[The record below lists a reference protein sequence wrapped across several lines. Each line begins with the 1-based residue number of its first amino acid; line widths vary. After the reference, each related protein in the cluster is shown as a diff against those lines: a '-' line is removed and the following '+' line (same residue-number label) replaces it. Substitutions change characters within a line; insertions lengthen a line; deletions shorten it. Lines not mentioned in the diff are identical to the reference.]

1 MLGELEGRGLMPN
14 GQAPSGTDV
23 RAAMNHRHSLARMG
37 GRDIFSKAYAFDIA
51 DQLRSLGIYPFFQP
65 FDRSEGAEAI
75 LHGRRVLMFGSNNYL
90 GLTVDPRVREAAR
103 EAIALYGTSMT
114 GSRLMNGT
122 STLHQDV
129 ERKMARFLGKEAALI
144 FTTGYQANL
153 GLISALANRNSA
165 VGIDKE
171 DHASIFDGCRFVD
184 GKVVKFRHNDAD
196 HLDKVLSRI
205 DPEHSIMVIVDGV
218 FSMSGEIAHL
228 PAIVDVVRRHGG
240 RLVVDDAHAL
250 GVIGSGGRGTAS
262 HFGFNGEVDLI
273 VGTFSK
279 SLASIGGFVAGD
291 ARVLD
296 YIQHFGR
303 SMLFSAS
310 LPPACLAAAGAAL
323 DVIEQE
329 PERVE
334 RVLAVAQRVSREFTR
349 LGFDVG
355 KSVTP
360 IVPIYVRDEHRTL
373 LVWRDL
379 LEEGIFVNPV
389 IAPAVARKDS
399 LLRTSYMATHT
410 DAMIDRALTTF
421 EKVGRRHGLIP

>member
-1 MLGELEGRGLMPN
+1 MPN
-14 GQAPSGTDV
+14 GQAPTGEGV
-23 RAAMNHRHSLARMG
+23 REAMLHRHSLARMG
-37 GRDIFSKAYAFDIA
+37 GRDIFAKAYAFDLA
-51 DQLRSLGIYPFFQP
+51 DRLRHLGIYPFFQP
-65 FDRSEGAEAI
+65 FDRSEGAEAV
-75 LHGRRVLMFGSNNYL
+75 LNGKRVLMFGSNNYL

-122 STLHQDV
+122 SKLHQDV
-129 ERKMARFLGKEAALI
+129 EEKIARFLNKEAALV

-165 VGIDKE
+165 VAIDKE
-171 DHASIFDGCRFVD
+171 DHASIYDGCRFVD
-184 GKVVKFRHNDAD
+184 GRVVKFRHNDAR

-205 DPEHSIMVIVDGV
+205 PADHSIMVIVDGV
-218 FSMSGEIAHL
+218 FSMSGEIAEL
-228 PAIVDVVRRHGG
+228 PALAEVTRRHGA

-250 GVIGSGGRGTAS
+250 GVIGESGRGTAS
-262 HFGFNGEVDLI
+262 HFGMNGDVDLI

-279 SLASIGGFVAGD
+279 SLASIGGFVAGE

-323 DVIEQE
+323 DILEKE
-329 PERVE
+329 PERMD
-334 RVLAVAQRVSREFTR
+334 RVLATSRRVSRELTK
-349 LGFDVG
+349 LGFDIG
-355 KSVTP
+355 QTLTP
-360 IVPIYVRDEHRTL
+360 IIPIYVRDEHRTL
-373 LVWRDL
+373 IIWREL
-379 LEEGIFVNPV
+379 LDEGIFVNPV
-389 IAPAVARKDS
+389 VAPAVSRNDS

-410 DAMIDRALTTF
+410 SAMIDRALETF

>member
-1 MLGELEGRGLMPN
+1 MGN
-14 GQAPSGTDV
+14 GQAPSGADV
-23 RAAMNHRHSLARMG
+23 RAAMHQRHSLSRMG

-51 DQLRSLGIYPFFQP
+51 DRLRGLGIYPFFQA
-65 FDRSEGAEAI
+65 FDRSEGAEAV

-103 EAIALYGTSMT
+103 QAISLYGTSMT

-122 STLHQDV
+122 STLHQEV
-129 ERKMARFLGKEAALI
+129 ESKIATFLGKEAALI

-153 GLISALANRNSA
+153 GLISALTNRNSVVA
-165 VGIDKE
+165 IDKE
-171 DHASIFDGCRFVD
+171 DHASIYDGCRFVE
-184 GKVVKFRHNDAD
+184 GKVVKFRHNDAV

-205 DPEHSIMVIVDGV
+205 DADRSVMVIVDGV
-218 FSMSGEIAHL
+218 FSMSGDIADL
-228 PAIVDVVRRHGG
+228 PGISAVVRRHGG
-240 RLVVDDAHAL
+240 RLVVDDAHGL
-250 GVIGSGGRGTAS
+250 GVIGRSGRGTAS
-262 HFGFNGEVDLI
+262 HFGLEMDTDLI

-279 SLASIGGFVAGD
+279 SLASIGGFVAGA

-323 DVIEQE
+323 DVIQQE
-329 PERVE
+329 PDRVE
-334 RVLAVAQRVSREFTR
+334 RVTRVGARVREELTG

-355 KSVTP
+355 ASLTP

-373 LVWRDL
+373 LIWRDL

-410 DAMIDRALTTF
+410 DSMIDRALSTF
-421 EKVGRRHGLIP
+421 MKVGRRHGLIP

>member
-1 MLGELEGRGLMPN
+1 MAN
-14 GQAPSGTDV
+14 GQVPSGQDV
-23 RAAMNHRHSLARMG
+23 RVAMHQRHSLARMG

-51 DQLRSLGIYPFFQP
+51 DQLRAIGIYPFFQP
-65 FDRSEGAEAI
+65 FDRSEGAEAV
-75 LHGRRVLMFGSNNYL
+75 LRGKRVLMFGSNNYL

-103 EAIALYGTSMT
+103 QAISLYGTSMT

-122 STLHQDV
+122 STLHQEV
-129 ERKMARFLGKEAALI
+129 ERKIAEFLGKEAALI

-165 VGIDKE
+165 VAIDKE

-184 GKVVKFRHNDAD
+184 GKVVKFRHNDAP

-205 DPEHSIMVIVDGV
+205 VPEHSVMVIVDGV
-218 FSMSGEIAHL
+218 FSMSGEIADL
-228 PAIVDVVRRHGG
+228 PGLVEVVRRHGA

-250 GVIGSGGRGTAS
+250 GVIGRGGRGTAS
-262 HFGFNGEVDLI
+262 HFGLDADADLI

-323 DVIEQE
+323 DIIIKE
-329 PERVE
+329 PEVVGLVRS
-334 RVLAVAQRVSREFTR
+334 VAKRVSGELER

-355 KSVTP
+355 RSVTP

-379 LEEGIFVNPV
+379 LDEGIFVNPV

-410 DAMIDRALTTF
+410 ESMIDRALSTF
-421 EKVGRRHGLIP
+421 ERVGRRHGLIP

>member
-1 MLGELEGRGLMPN
+1 MPN
-14 GQAPSGTDV
+14 GQAPTGEGV
-23 RAAMNHRHSLARMG
+23 REAMLQRHSLARMG
-37 GRDIFSKAYAFDIA
+37 GRDIFAKAYAFDLA
-51 DQLRSLGIYPFFQP
+51 DRLRHLGIYPFFQA
-65 FDRSEGAEAI
+65 FDRSEGAEAV
-75 LHGRRVLMFGSNNYL
+75 LNGKRVLMFGSNNYL

-122 STLHQDV
+122 SKLHQDV
-129 ERKMARFLGKEAALI
+129 EEKIARFLNKEAALV

-165 VGIDKE
+165 VAIDKE
-171 DHASIFDGCRFVD
+171 DHASIYDGCRFVD
-184 GKVVKFRHNDAD
+184 GRVVKFRHNDAR

-205 DPEHSIMVIVDGV
+205 PADHSIMVIVDGV
-218 FSMSGEIAHL
+218 FSMSGEIAEL
-228 PAIVDVVRRHGG
+228 PALAEVTRRHGA
-240 RLVVDDAHAL
+240 RLVVDDAHAV
-250 GVIGSGGRGTAS
+250 GVIGECGRGTAS
-262 HFGFNGEVDLI
+262 HFGMNGDVDLI

-279 SLASIGGFVAGD
+279 SLASIGGFVAGE

-323 DVIEQE
+323 DILEKE
-329 PERVE
+329 PERMD
-334 RVLAVAQRVSREFTR
+334 RVLATSRRVSRELTK
-349 LGFDVG
+349 LGFDIG
-355 KSVTP
+355 QTLTP
-360 IVPIYVRDEHRTL
+360 IIPIYVRDEHLTL
-373 LVWRDL
+373 IIWREL
-379 LEEGIFVNPV
+379 LDEGIFVNPV
-389 IAPAVARKDS
+389 VAPAVSRNDS

-410 DAMIDRALTTF
+410 SAMIDRALETF

>member
-1 MLGELEGRGLMPN
+1 MPN
-14 GQAPSGTDV
+14 GQVPSGVDV
-23 RAAMNHRHSLARMG
+23 RAAMHQRHSLARMG

-65 FDRSEGAEAI
+65 FDRSEGTEAI
-75 LHGRRVLMFGSNNYL
+75 LHGQRVLMLGSNNYL
-90 GLTVDPRVREAAR
+90 GLTVDPRIREAAR
-103 EAIALYGTSMT
+103 RAIALYGTSMT

-122 STLHQDV
+122 STLHQEV
-129 ERKMARFLGKEAALI
+129 ERKIAAFLGKEAALI

-153 GLISALANRNSA
+153 GFISALANRNSA
-165 VGIDKE
+165 VAIDKE

-184 GKVVKFRHNDAD
+184 GKVVKFRHNDSR

-205 DPEHSIMVIVDGV
+205 PSEQSVMVIVDGV
-218 FSMSGEIAHL
+218 FSMSGEIADL
-228 PAIVDVVRRHGG
+228 PGLVDVVRRHGA

-250 GVIGSGGRGTAS
+250 GVIGEGGRGTAS
-262 HFGFNGEVDLI
+262 HFELEAEVDLV

-279 SLASIGGFVAGD
+279 SLASIGGFVAGN

-303 SMLFSAS
+303 PMLFSAS

-323 DVIEQE
+323 DVIARE
-329 PERVE
+329 PERVT
-334 RVLAVAQRVSREFTR
+334 RVLAVARRISEELSR

-355 KSVTP
+355 RSETP
-360 IVPIYVRDEHRTL
+360 IVPIYIRDEHRTL

-410 DAMIDRALTTF
+410 DSMIDRALTAF

>member
-1 MLGELEGRGLMPN
+1 MPN
-14 GQAPSGTDV
+14 GHAPTGQDLRS
-23 RAAMNHRHSLARMG
+23 AMQQRHSLARMG

-51 DQLRSLGIYPFFQP
+51 DQLRSLGIYPFFQA
-65 FDRSEGAEAI
+65 FDKSEGAEAV
-75 LHGRRVLMFGSNNYL
+75 LHGKRVLMFGSNNYL

-103 EAIALYGTSMT
+103 QAISLYGTSMT

-129 ERKMARFLGKEAALI
+129 ERKIASFLGKEAALI

-165 VGIDKE
+165 VAIDKE

-184 GKVVKFRHNDAD
+184 GKVVKFRHNDAE
-196 HLDKVLSRI
+196 HLDKILSRI
-205 DPEHSIMVIVDGV
+205 APEHSVMVIVDGV

-228 PAIVDVVRRHGG
+228 PDLLRVARLHGA
-240 RLVVDDAHAL
+240 RIVVDDAHAL
-250 GVIGSGGRGTAS
+250 GVIGQGGRGTAS
-262 HFGFNGEVDLI
+262 HFGLDSEIDLI

-279 SLASIGGFVAGD
+279 SLASIGGFVAGE

-323 DVIEQE
+323 DIIAAE
-329 PERVE
+329 PERVSLV
-334 RVLAVAQRVSREFTR
+334 RAVAARVSTELER
-349 LGFDVG
+349 LGFDIG
-355 KSVTP
+355 KTQTP

-373 LVWRDL
+373 LIWRDL
-379 LEEGIFVNPV
+379 LDEGIFVNPV

-410 DAMIDRALTTF
+410 DSMIDRALVTF